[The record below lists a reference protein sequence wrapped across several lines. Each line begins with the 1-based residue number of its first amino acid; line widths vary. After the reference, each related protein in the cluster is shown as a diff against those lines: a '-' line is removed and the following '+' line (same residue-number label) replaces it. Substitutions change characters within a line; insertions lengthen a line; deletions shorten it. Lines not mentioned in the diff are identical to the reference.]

1 MRVQQVSIFL
11 ENSAGRLAEVTKIL
25 KDAQIN
31 LRAIMIA
38 DTADFGIL
46 RVISEDSQKMLD
58 VLHAH
63 QYTTRI
69 SEVIAVQVENRPGSL
84 NDILVLFH
92 SRNLNIEYLYTAF
105 ENVDGRSII
114 ILKCEDVEAAS
125 RLVQENGLSCIGS
138 I

>member
-1 MRVQQVSIFL
+1 
-11 ENSAGRLAEVTKIL
+11 
-25 KDAQIN
+25 
-31 LRAIMIA
+31 
-38 DTADFGIL
+38 
-46 RVISEDSQKMLD
+46 MLD

-114 ILKCEDVEAAS
+114 IIKCEDVEAAS